1 MKKYIISIAA
11 LCVSAG
17 LFAQNLNPVVE
28 VTNTY
33 AREASGIEKPTQ
45 LLAVPDS
52 VYSFNLDMDYSVR
65 NTPYQGSYEF
75 KPYLVQLR
83 PQPRLSDEGTLF
95 VRLGAG
101 YSFHPEASVVWT
113 PVRKGNFRLNVYGD
127 HHSYI
132 GKYRNIT
139 VQDKVL
145 LPDGTTRSGKDLHS
159 ALGADALYTWTG
171 GTFMADIKYKNTTAT
186 DVSLADFSNNL
197 WQLQARVKSA
207 PANAF
212 EYNAGTRVAYIGS
225 QGFHELHTLTD
236 ATLGANLGK
245 HHVLMGLFAE
255 TIGQGE
261 EGVSAH
267 NGYVGNIGFIPH
279 YLLATGRFSMKLGV
293 KVGFLFRSAKSF
305 CPHPGGIVYP
315 DIHISFNLVP
325 DVAAMYFQA
334 TGGDNLIS
342 YDKLLGLNPFIRGA
356 QWHTDNM
363 ITRLN
368 AALGARGNIVSRF
381 HYDIRIGYKWDENAW
396 TWGVTNP
403 INGLPSMGYASPLH
417 TFYVM
422 ADAGWKSEKLD
433 VGATIYYGYT
443 PLPDLQGQML
453 FAPAPFKATGHAF
466 YNWGGRIQ
474 AGVVVEGRSALPGPV
489 KVPGFVDLGV
499 QANFQMT
506 RHLGFWIKGAN
517 LLNQAIQR
525 VPLYA
530 EQGIY
535 FTVGATLSI

>member
-1 MKKYIISIAA
+1 MKKCIISVAA

-33 AREASGIEKPTQ
+33 AREAGGIEKPAQ

-83 PQPRLSDEGTLF
+83 PRPRPSDEGTF
-95 VRLGAG
+95 FARLGAG
-101 YSFHPEASVVWT
+101 YGFHPELSLVWT

-127 HHSYI
+127 HYSYI
-132 GKYRNIT
+132 GKYHNIT
-139 VQDKVL
+139 VQDNVL
-145 LPDGTTRSGKDLHS
+145 LPDGTFRSGKNLQS
-159 ALGADALYTWTG
+159 AVGADAFYTWTG
-171 GTFMADIKYKNTTAT
+171 GTFMADFKYKNITAADIT
-186 DVSLADFSNNL
+186 GADFSNNL

-225 QGFHELHTLTD
+225 QEFHELHTRTD
-236 ATLGANLGK
+236 GALGGHWGA
-245 HHVLMGLFAE
+245 HHLLMGLFAE
-255 TIGQGE
+255 T
-261 EGVSAH
+261 VSQPA
-267 NGYVGNIGFIPH
+267 GYVGNIGLVPH
-279 YLLATGRFSMKLGV
+279 YLLTTGRFSMKLGV
-293 KVGFLFRSAKSF
+293 KVGFLFRSAKTF
-305 CPHPGGIVYP
+305 CPHPGGVVFP
-315 DIHISFNLVP
+315 DVHINFNLAQ
-325 DVAAMYFQA
+325 DLAAMYLQA

-342 YDKLLGLNPFIRGA
+342 YDKLLGLNPFVRGA
-356 QWHTDNM
+356 DWHTDNM

-368 AALGARGNIVSRF
+368 AALGVRGNIASRF
-381 HYDIRIGYKWDENAW
+381 HYDVRAGYKWDENAW
-396 TWGVTNP
+396 TWGVAGT
-403 INGLPSMGYASPLH
+403 LPSVGYASPLH

-422 ADAGWKSEKLD
+422 ADLGWKSEKLD
-433 VGATIYYGYT
+433 VGANVYYGYT
-443 PLPDLQGQML
+443 RIPDLGGQTL
-453 FAPAPFKATGHAF
+453 FAPAPFKALGHAF
-466 YNWGGRIQ
+466 YNWGGRIR
-474 AGVVVEGRSALPGPV
+474 AGVVVEGRSALPGQV

-499 QANFQMT
+499 QASFRMT
-506 RHLGFWIKGAN
+506 RSLGFWIKGGN

-535 FTVGATLSI
+535 FTVGATLSL

>member
-1 MKKYIISIAA
+1 MKKYIITIAA

-52 VYSFNLDMDYSVR
+52 VYSFNLDMDYSVQ

-101 YSFHPEASVVWT
+101 YGFHPEATIVWS
-113 PVRKGNFRLNVYGD
+113 PIRKGNFRLNVYGD

-132 GKYRNIT
+132 GKYRNVT

-145 LPDGTTRSGKDLHS
+145 LPDGTTRSGRDLHS
-159 ALGADALYTWTG
+159 ALGLDALYTWTG
-171 GTFMADIKYKNTTAT
+171 GTFMADVKYKNTTAT
-186 DVSLADFSNNL
+186 DVSGVDFSNNL

-212 EYNAGTRVAYIGS
+212 EYNAGTRLAYIGS
-225 QGFHELHTLTD
+225 QGFSEFHTVTD
-236 ATLGANLGK
+236 ATMGANLGA
-245 HHVLMGLFAE
+245 HHVLLGLFAE
-255 TIGQGE
+255 TVGQNDSSVG
-261 EGVSAH
+261 SR
-267 NGYVGNIGFIPH
+267 NGYVGNVGFIPH
-279 YLLATGRFSMKLGV
+279 YLLNTGRFSMKLGV
-293 KVGFLFRSAKSF
+293 KVGFLFRSAKTFSQ
-305 CPHPGGIVYP
+305 HPGGIV
-315 DIHISFNLVP
+315 FP
-325 DVAAMYFQA
+325 DVHINFKLAQDLASLYFQA

-342 YDKLLGLNPFIRGA
+342 YDKLLGLNSFVRNA
-356 QWHTDNM
+356 DWYTDNM
-363 ITRLN
+363 ITRVDV
-368 AALGARGNIVSRF
+368 ALGARGNIVSRF
-381 HYDIRIGYKWDENAW
+381 HYDVRIGYKWDENAW
-396 TWGVTNP
+396 TWG
-403 INGLPSMGYASPLH
+403 IKEGLPSMGYASPLH
-417 TFYVM
+417 TFYVK

-433 VGATIYYGYT
+433 VGANIYYGYT
-443 PLPDLQGQML
+443 PMPDLGGLTL
-453 FAPAPFKATGHAF
+453 FAPAPFKAKGHAF

-489 KVPGFVDLGV
+489 KLPGFVDLGV
-499 QANFQMT
+499 QANFQVT
-506 RHLGFWIKGAN
+506 HHLGLWIKGAN

-525 VPLYA
+525 VPMYA

-535 FTVGATLSI
+535 FTVGATFSI

>member
-83 PQPRLSDEGTLF
+83 PQPRLSNEGTLF

-101 YSFHPEASVVWT
+101 YGLHPEATVVWT

-171 GTFMADIKYKNTTAT
+171 GTFMADVRYKNTTAT
-186 DVSLADFSNNL
+186 DIAGIDFSNNL

-212 EYNAGTRVAYIGS
+212 EYNAGTRIAYIGS
-225 QGFHELHTLTD
+225 QGFHELHTVTD
-236 ATLGANLGK
+236 ATLGANLGA

-255 TIGQGE
+255 TVGQGE
-261 EGVSAH
+261 DTGGLH

-279 YLLATGRFSMKLGV
+279 YLLTKGRFSMKLGV
-293 KVGFLFRSAKSF
+293 KVGFLFRSGASF
-305 CPHPGGIVYP
+305 SPHPSGIVFP
-315 DIHISFNLVP
+315 DVHINFNLAK

-363 ITRLN
+363 ITRVN

-381 HYDIRIGYKWDENAW
+381 HYDLSIGYKWDENAW
-396 TWGVTNP
+396 TWGISSP
-403 INGLPSMGYASPLH
+403 LGGLPIVGYASPLH

-422 ADAGWKSEKLD
+422 ADAGWKSERLD
-433 VGATIYYGYT
+433 IGANIYYGYT
-443 PLPDLQGQML
+443 LVPKFEEVL

-474 AGVVVEGRSALPGPV
+474 AGVVVEGRSAMPGEV

-506 RHLGFWIKGAN
+506 RHLGLWIKGAN

>member
-1 MKKYIISIAA
+1 MKKFIISIAA
-11 LCVSAG
+11 LSVSAG

-33 AREASGIEKPTQ
+33 AREAGGIEKPTQ

-52 VYSFNLDMDYSVR
+52 VYSFNLDMDYGVL

-101 YSFHPEASVVWT
+101 YGFHPEAAIVWT

-132 GKYRNIT
+132 GKYRNVT
-139 VQDKVL
+139 VQDQVL
-145 LPDGTTRSGKDLHS
+145 LPDGTTRSGKELHS
-159 ALGADALYTWTG
+159 SVGADALYTWTG

-186 DVSLADFSNNL
+186 DVTGADFSNNL

-207 PANAF
+207 PASVF
-212 EYNAGTRVAYIGS
+212 EYNAGTRVGYIGS
-225 QGFHELHTLTD
+225 QGFYELHTNTD
-236 ATLGANLGK
+236 ATLGANLGV
-245 HHVLMGLFAE
+245 HHALMGLFAE
-255 TIGQGE
+255 TVSQGE
-261 EGVSAH
+261 NVDGQH

-279 YLLATGRFSMKLGV
+279 YLLNTGRFSMKLGV
-293 KVGFLFRSAKSF
+293 KVGFLFRSAGDFSK
-305 CPHPGGIVYP
+305 HAGGIV
-315 DIHISFNLVP
+315 FP
-325 DVAAMYFQA
+325 DVHINFNVAQDVAVLYFQA

-368 AALGARGNIVSRF
+368 VALGARGNIVSRF
-381 HYDIRIGYKWDENAW
+381 HYDVRVGYKWDENAW
-396 TWGVTNP
+396 TWGIV
-403 INGLPSMGYASPLH
+403 NGNTPSMGYASPLH

-433 VGATIYYGYT
+433 VGANIYYGYT
-443 PLPDLQGQML
+443 PLPDLGGQIL

-517 LLNQAIQR
+517 LLNQSIQR
-525 VPLYA
+525 VPMYA

-535 FTVGATLSI
+535 FTVGATFSI